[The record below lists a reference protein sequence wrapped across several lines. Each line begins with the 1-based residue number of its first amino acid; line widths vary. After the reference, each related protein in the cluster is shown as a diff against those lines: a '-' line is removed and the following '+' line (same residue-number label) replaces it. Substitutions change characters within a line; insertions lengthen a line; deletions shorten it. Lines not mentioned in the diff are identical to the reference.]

1 MNLHKK
7 CISFLCAVLTMV
19 LMAAVV
25 SGCKDKAQPETI
37 AESSN
42 VTQGGAQK
50 TPEEPAVTEPKATQ
64 PDGAEPESTDPP
76 GENPPEVTAPE
87 EDPYIEPP
95 TEPPVLVVMPDY
107 ELTYSGDMSEKI
119 RYEELTGEAGLCFYV
134 RLSSGEVKLFQI
146 LINKAAGD
154 FVQMKENSAGEK
166 IPVSFLME
174 SAPEGLS
181 EEDAQTFLMA
191 QDLANDIVG
200 SLILK

>member
-1 MNLHKK
+1 MNLHKRH
-7 CISFLCAVLTMV
+7 IRFLCAVLIMV
-19 LMAAVV
+19 LMAAMV
-25 SGCKDKAQPETI
+25 SGCKDKAQPETT

-42 VTQGGAQK
+42 VTQNGAQK
-50 TPEEPAVTEPKATQ
+50 PPEEPAVTEPNATQ
-64 PDGAEPESTDPP
+64 PDATKPESTDPP
-76 GENPPEVTAPE
+76 GGNPPEVTAPE

-95 TEPPVLVVMPDY
+95 TEPPVQVVMPDY

-134 RLSSGEVKLFQI
+134 GLSSGEVKLFQI
-146 LINKAAGD
+146 LINEAKGD

-174 SAPEGLS
+174 SIPEDLS
-181 EEDAQTFLMA
+181 EEDAHTFLMA

-200 SLILK
+200 SLVLK